1 MFEHARD
8 ELGEILVVP
17 RQGVHLVQI
26 CIQHCGR
33 RSLHSNSYTQQ
44 GIVAVLSVGTNGNL
58 GSFVIS
64 GMTECTLALNDRL
77 VLEAAAREG
86 ARRAAIE
93 GGATA
98 RVYERIDALLRAGHL
113 DPAHVEVKISP
124 WSAPYGHSI
133 WVTVSYGH
141 RFITPP
147 VRAALGDGVDL
158 EAKALSRSERLR

>member
-1 MFEHARD
+1 MRFWLRHPAY
-8 ELGEILVVP
+8 
-17 RQGVHLVQI
+17 RQGPRAARGDAGAAVVEFTLI
-26 CIQHCGR
+26 A
-33 RSLHSNSYTQQ
+33 
-44 GIVAVLSVGTNGNL
+44 GILLLFLFGTA
-58 GSFVIS
+58 
-64 GMTECTLALNDRL
+64 ECALALNDRL

-113 DPAHVEVKISP
+113 DPAAVEVKISP

-133 WVTVSYGH
+133 WVTVSYRH